1 MLKHPSVD
9 WKLHGEKV
17 MNYIEIQ
24 PRMYCDLKITT
35 APIRLV
41 GLDYFAY
48 LLSIS
53 YVIVRLTLLH
63 M

>member
-1 MLKHPSVD
+1 MRKYPSVD
-9 WKLHGEKV
+9 WELHREKV

-53 YVIVRLTLLH
+53 CVIVSLTLLH